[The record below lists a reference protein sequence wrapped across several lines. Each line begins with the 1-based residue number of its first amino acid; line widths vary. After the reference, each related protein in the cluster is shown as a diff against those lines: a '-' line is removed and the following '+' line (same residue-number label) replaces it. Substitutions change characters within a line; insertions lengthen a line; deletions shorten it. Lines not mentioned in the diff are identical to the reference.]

1 LRRLWPQALTRFFSS
16 LQSQAMQPAVFGI
29 GPRQKAAMV
38 AVDTKENT
46 MQVISTNDLSRL
58 TRAQLFSLLTQFQAT
73 LSDLAPDSPEYQFA
87 NAMLANVRLVLF
99 RKAPA
104 P

>member
-1 LRRLWPQALTRFFSS
+1 
-16 LQSQAMQPAVFGI
+16 MQPAVFGI

-46 MQVISTNDLSRL
+46 MQVISVNDLSRL

-73 LSDLAPDSPEYQFA
+73 LLDLVPGSPEHRFA
-87 NAMLANVRLVLF
+87 SAMLANIRLALS
-99 RKAPA
+99 RKAPS